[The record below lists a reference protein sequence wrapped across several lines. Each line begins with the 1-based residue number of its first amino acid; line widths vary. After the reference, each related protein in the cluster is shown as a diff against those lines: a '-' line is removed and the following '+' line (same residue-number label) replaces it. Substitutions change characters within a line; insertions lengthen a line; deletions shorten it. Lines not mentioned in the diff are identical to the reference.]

1 MAQTMDLEHLTVVVW
16 AGLIALMA
24 VVAIWFF
31 RAIRQHRKVSDSDWQ
46 GQLEIIEYFSHSVFR
61 QNTPEDIVWDIA
73 ASCIEKLGLEDCVIY
88 LKHEVRPVWVQKAA
102 YGPKN
107 IDYRGIHEP
116 IDVPFGKGIVG
127 RVGRTGVAEIVS
139 DTSKDS
145 DYVVD
150 DAIRGSELA
159 VPILCDGEVIGVID
173 SEHSLRGF
181 FQPFHLRILESIAL
195 ICGQKI
201 GRSLGEARIREYAKF
216 YEVNP
221 NPVARIDR
229 SGLILLSN
237 EAAGKAFG
245 SAFREGKRL
254 KATSALMAMVED
266 MSPESMEAQGQ
277 IEEGGEIYQVI
288 LRWVEGTSF
297 CHLYAVDVTELEEAR
312 ERAAGAEQH
321 KSEFLSVMSHEIR
334 TPLNGILGL
343 IELMMRGG
351 QSEEERL
358 SHLSYMEFAGKH
370 LKGLLTDVLD
380 LERLGT
386 GKAQPNP
393 VRFQPRGLLKRIVN
407 GFENRAKATH
417 NTLNL
422 TVDEAVPEVLVGD
435 VGWITQMLNNLVA
448 NALKFTDKG
457 SIKCTASFDEK
468 GLCLT
473 VEDTGKGIPEE
484 DLDRILQPFEQVQRD
499 QINVV
504 NQGVGLGLAITK
516 RLIDLSGGT
525 FEVKSVVG
533 LGSTFVICLPLAAD
547 EDQTSPI
554 ERPVKDMSLG
564 VTASAIPDV
573 PVLVVDDNELNI
585 LVARKMIENWGYDVV
600 VACNVDEAEAQVE
613 AHRPFMVLLDIH
625 MPGRDGFQAV
635 SEWRAKPAP
644 WSALTVVGLTAD
656 AETHTRD
663 RALKSGMDEVVIKP
677 FSPPHLRS
685 IIESGARSYA
695 GGGGSEAE

>member
-1 MAQTMDLEHLTVVVW
+1 MVQTLDFEHLTVTIW
-16 AGLIALMA
+16 AGLLALMA
-24 VVAIWFF
+24 VLAIWFF
-31 RAIRQHRKVSDSDWQ
+31 RSIRQHRNVSESDWQ
-46 GQLEIIEYFSHSVFR
+46 GQLEIIEYFSQSVFR
-61 QNTPEDIVWDIA
+61 RNTPEDIVWDIA

-88 LKHEVRPVWVQKAA
+88 LKHDVRHVWVQKAA

-107 IDYRGIHEP
+107 VDYRSIHEP

-127 RVGRTGVAEIVS
+127 RVGRTGVAEIVD
-139 DTSKDS
+139 DTSADA

-173 SEHSLRGF
+173 TEHSLKGF

-237 EAAGKAFG
+237 EAAAKAFG
-245 SAFREGKRL
+245 RSFREGKRL
-254 KATSALMAMVED
+254 KPSSALMLMVEA
-266 MSPESMEAQGQ
+266 MSPDAMEIQGQ
-277 IEEGGEIYQVI
+277 IEEGSEVYQVI

-297 CHLYAVDVTELEEAR
+297 CHLYAVDVTDLEEAR

-343 IELMMRGG
+343 IELMMRGPL
-351 QSEEERL
+351 SEEERL
-358 SHLSYMEFAGKH
+358 SHLSHMEFAGKH

-393 VRFQPRGLLKRIVN
+393 VRFQPRELLKRIVN
-407 GFENRAKATH
+407 GFDNRAKATQ
-417 NTLNL
+417 NTLSL
-422 TVDEAVPEVLVGD
+422 TVEEGVPRVLVGD
-435 VGWITQMLNNLVA
+435 VGWVTQMLNNLVS

-457 SIKCTASFDEK
+457 SIKCTAFFDK
-468 GLCLT
+468 DGLRLT
-473 VEDTGKGIPEE
+473 VEDTGKGIPEQ
-484 DLDRILQPFEQVQRD
+484 DLDRILQPFEQVHRD

-516 RLIDLSGGT
+516 RLIDLSSGS
-525 FEVKSVVG
+525 FEVKSLVG
-533 LGSTFVICLPLAAD
+533 LGSTFVIRLPLTAD
-547 EDQTSPI
+547 EDQTSPV
-554 ERPVKDMSLG
+554 EKPVRDIDLG
-564 VTASAIPDV
+564 ATISTIPDV

-585 LVARKMIENWGYDVV
+585 LVARKMIENWGYEVV
-600 VACNVDEAEAQVE
+600 VAGNVDVAEAQVE

-644 WSALTVVGLTAD
+644 WSDLTVVGLTAD
-656 AETHTRD
+656 AETHTREQ
-663 RALKSGMDEVVIKP
+663 ALEAGMNEVVIKP

-685 IIESGARSYA
+685 IIESGARFHEAAS
-695 GGGGSEAE
+695 GGGER